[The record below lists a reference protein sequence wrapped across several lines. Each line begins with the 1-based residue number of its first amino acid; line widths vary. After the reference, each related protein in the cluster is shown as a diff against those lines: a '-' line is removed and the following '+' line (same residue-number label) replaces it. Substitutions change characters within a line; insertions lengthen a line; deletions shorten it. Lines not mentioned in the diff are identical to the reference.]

1 MILVNGDSVTWGC
14 ELTENDDD
22 MEYIEKH
29 RYSSLLSATNISKI
43 FNTNERLVWDTIEYI
58 EKNGKPDF
66 VIIQWA
72 NTARFEWYSPTERT
86 WVKISARH
94 VSTNF
99 KDFPYKDNS
108 IREAGY
114 SWYRDID
121 NKEFRDMNFWRHVHH
136 LESYLG
142 DIPHFFYIAKGNASY
157 RSSKLKKLSKK
168 CFFEEHS
175 KWKDMLDYTEI
186 VGDKNKNPDNYCL
199 GRKSWIGRAYGQH
212 LSEKGHQ
219 VMANFLNEHLI

>member
-22 MEYIEKH
+22 MDYINKH

-43 FNTNERLVWDTIEYI
+43 YNTNERIVWDTIEYI
-58 EKNGKPDF
+58 EKYGKPDF

-72 NTARFEWYSPTERT
+72 NTARFEWYSKQKKK
-86 WVKISARH
+86 WMKISARH
-94 VSTNF
+94 VSTEF
-99 KDFPYKDNS
+99 KKDS
-108 IREAGY
+108 DMRDAGY
-114 SWYRDID
+114 AWFRDIET
-121 NKEFRDMNFWRHVHH
+121 KEFREMNFWRHVHH

-142 DIPHFFYIAKGNASY
+142 DIPHYFYLAKGNASY
-157 RSSKLKKLSKK
+157 RWSKLKKMRKK

-175 KWKDMLDYTEI
+175 KWKNMLDYTEI
-186 VGDKNKNPDNYCL
+186 VGDKEKNPDNYCQ
-199 GRKSWIGRAYGQH
+199 GQKSWIGRAYGQH

-219 VMANFLNEHLI
+219 VMANFLNEHII